1 MIPASASFIWVKK
14 VEYLRKPIVRDINI
28 QIFSLNIYI
37 LRDTFLFR
45 QFPYSCGFVDIGI
58 FKSIFLVILVV
69 YDLFRATA
77 CPTSSPIIA
86 GFPAIRRHIPPHR
99 YPNNTSL
106 RVATR
111 RFPSAFLPSSEPAG
125 KDILKA
131 V

>member
-1 MIPASASFIWVKK
+1 MMIPASASSIWVKK

-69 YDLFRATA
+69 YD
-77 CPTSSPIIA
+77 
-86 GFPAIRRHIPPHR
+86 
-99 YPNNTSL
+99 
-106 RVATR
+106 
-111 RFPSAFLPSSEPAG
+111 
-125 KDILKA
+125 
-131 V
+131 